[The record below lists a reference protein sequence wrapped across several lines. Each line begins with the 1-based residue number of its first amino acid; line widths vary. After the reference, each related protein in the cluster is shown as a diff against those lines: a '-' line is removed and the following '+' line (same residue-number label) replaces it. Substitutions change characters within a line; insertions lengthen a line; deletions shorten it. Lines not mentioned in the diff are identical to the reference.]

1 MSRSVKKPPFCAPH
15 VVRLANRAISSGR
28 MGVVINIHSR
38 SSVILNKFVGLTF
51 GVYNGKVYVPVKVTD
66 SIVGRK
72 FGEFSPTRKFQGHAG
87 DKKVSRKG

>member
-15 VVRLANRAISSGR
+15 VLRLANRVIASNRTS
-28 MGVVINIHSR
+28 VVINIHSR

-51 GVYNGKVYVPVKVTD
+51 GVYNGKTYVPVKVTD
-66 SIVGRK
+66 NIVGRK
-72 FGEFSPTRKFQGHAG
+72 FGEFSPTRRFLGHAG